1 MPNTYTQLHVQ
12 LIFAVKYR
20 AALIE
25 SSWKNRLQQ
34 FITGIIQ
41 NNGHKMLQI
50 NNMPDHIHI
59 LIGQRPDQALSA
71 LIQNVKTESSI
82 WVNEH
87 KLSRAKFAWQEGYGA
102 FSYSKSHVPDVIRY
116 IQNQESHH
124 RKQNFLDEYRS
135 FLNAFEVEYDERYIF
150 TATTYFTSLLGC
162 KHQTFLRNEEYVYL
176 FLLPSRRSYGTSNKT
191 FLFIFYSL

>member
-150 TATTYFTSLLGC
+150 T
-162 KHQTFLRNEEYVYL
+162 EPV
-176 FLLPSRRSYGTSNKT
+176 
-191 FLFIFYSL
+191 